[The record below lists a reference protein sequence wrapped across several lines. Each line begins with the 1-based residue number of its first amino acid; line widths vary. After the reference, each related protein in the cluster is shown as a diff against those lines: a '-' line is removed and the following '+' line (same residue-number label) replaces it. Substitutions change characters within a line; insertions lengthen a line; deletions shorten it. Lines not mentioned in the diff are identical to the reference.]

1 MKASPLKLAAV
12 CAPAVLLAGAFY
24 WVAGSDSNPQNDPDT
39 YVNQLILNNGYSE
52 GYRRNHAKGICA
64 TGYFEPSGQAAGFS
78 SADMLSGERSS
89 VIARFSI
96 PGGLSGADNEVG
108 IHALGLQLSKGGEQW
123 RMAMLSVPVFVANKP
138 QDFLQLLQA
147 QMPDPQTGK
156 PRDGAVEAY
165 FADHPESKNF
175 RDFLGA
181 NPISGSFAA
190 SPYNS
195 ISSFKLSD
203 AKGNTNYVRYSF
215 TPETE
220 FLPVP
225 EGAGPDFL
233 FEDIA
238 KRLSTGELRWEMKL
252 AIAEDSDPVLDA
264 TSNWQLG
271 RPEVFSGTL
280 VLDQV
285 EPEVDGKCRDVNFDP
300 TVTPSGI
307 EPSAD
312 PMLAA
317 RSAAYSKSHRDRL
330 AETAHAGDHS

>member
-1 MKASPLKLAAV
+1 MSVSPLKLAVVA
-12 CAPAVLLAGAFY
+12 APAVLLAGAFY
-24 WVAGSDSNPQNDPDT
+24 WVAGSQGHPQNDPDT
-39 YVNQLILNNGYSE
+39 YVNQLVLNNGYSA

-64 TGYFEPSGQAAGFS
+64 SGYFEPSGQATSFS
-78 SADMLSGERSS
+78 TAKMLSGERSE

-96 PGGLSGADNEVG
+96 PGGLGGADNAVG
-108 IHALGLQLSKGGEQW
+108 FHSLGLQLSKGGEQW
-123 RMAMLSVPVFVANKP
+123 RMAMLSVPVFVAKTP

-156 PRDGAVEAY
+156 PAAGAVEAY
-165 FADHPESKNF
+165 FAAHPASQNF

-181 NPISGSFAA
+181 TPVAGSFAA
-190 SPYNS
+190 SPYHS
-195 ISSFKLSD
+195 ISSFMLSD
-203 AKGNTNYVRYSF
+203 GKGNLNYVRYSF

-225 EGAGPDFL
+225 EGAGPNFL

-238 KRLSTGELRWEMKL
+238 QRLSTGELRWEMKL
-252 AIAEDSDPVLDA
+252 ALAEDTDPVLDA
-264 TSNWQLG
+264 TSDWQLG

-280 VLDQV
+280 VLNQV
-285 EPEVDGKCRDVNFDP
+285 EQEVNGKCRDVNFDP

-317 RSAAYSKSHRDRL
+317 RSATYSKSHRDRVGEVANL
-330 AETAHAGDHS
+330 GDHS